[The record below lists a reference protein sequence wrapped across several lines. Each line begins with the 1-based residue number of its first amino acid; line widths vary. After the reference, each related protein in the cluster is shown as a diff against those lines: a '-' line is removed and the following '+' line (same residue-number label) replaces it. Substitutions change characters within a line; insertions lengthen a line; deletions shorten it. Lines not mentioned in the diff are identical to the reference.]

1 MGLEMNTDIVE
12 NLGKPGNLFH
22 YLHLPMLPMYYYMMI
37 FPCSP
42 PNQCCRSSGTFGKVG
57 RNTEKPQTSDWRNMR
72 PIYI

>member
-42 PNQCCRSSGTFGKVG
+42 PTNAVVPPVPSVR
-57 RNTEKPQTSDWRNMR
+57 
-72 PIYI
+72 